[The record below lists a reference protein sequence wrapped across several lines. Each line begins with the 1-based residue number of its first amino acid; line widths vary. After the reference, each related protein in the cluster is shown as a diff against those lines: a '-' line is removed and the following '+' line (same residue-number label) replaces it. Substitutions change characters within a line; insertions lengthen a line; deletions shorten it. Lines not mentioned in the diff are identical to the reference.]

1 MSHWLT
7 AMVHRLGDL
16 PDVVDGLLVG
26 CRWQRRAHCRHPG
39 GVRGGVHGG
48 GRELWPHCL
57 GGRTLL
63 LREYWCSSSRRRED
77 RLVEA
82 RRRAALHV
90 RPCRRAVVVRPWIA
104 AILAGVGVVYV
115 AAVRVAVVP
124 ILVALERRR
133 GVG

>member
-1 MSHWLT
+1 M
-7 AMVHRLGDL
+7 
-16 PDVVDGLLVG
+16 
-26 CRWQRRAHCRHPG
+26 
-39 GVRGGVHGG
+39 
-48 GRELWPHCL
+48 
-57 GGRTLL
+57 
-63 LREYWCSSSRRRED
+63 
-77 RLVEA
+77 EA